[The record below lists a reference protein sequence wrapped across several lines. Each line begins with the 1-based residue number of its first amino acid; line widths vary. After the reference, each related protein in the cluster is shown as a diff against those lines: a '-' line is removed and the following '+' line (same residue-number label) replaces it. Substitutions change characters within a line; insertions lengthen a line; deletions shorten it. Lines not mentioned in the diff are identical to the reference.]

1 MQEAQI
7 APPPPPTPPAPPQI
21 VIDGAAAD
29 LIQTP
34 AIVGTNATPSEILR
48 AYQAQ
53 RDELRSQLETIQ
65 SERYSIARRLREGEV
80 TGVDK
85 AGLESRMQS
94 LDARIIEMNKAV
106 AAADARVAS
115 QKGVPGA
122 YIPPFRERG
131 GPPREVMQMGFVL
144 ALALILPTSLAMA
157 RRIWRR
163 GSRYSAPVGMS
174 PEIDERLTRLEQA
187 MDAVAVE
194 VERVGEGQR
203 YVTRILGAGSA
214 QPLSQRVAEQLGERV
229 GGRSGERSG
238 ERAGAR
244 VEVPR

>member
-7 APPPPPTPPAPPQI
+7 APPPPPTPPVPPQI
-21 VIDGAAAD
+21 VIDGAGGVPIPTQVVIGGDAS
-29 LIQTP
+29 
-34 AIVGTNATPSEILR
+34 PSEILR
-48 AYQAQ
+48 AFQAQ

-80 TGVDK
+80 SGVDK

-106 AAADARVAS
+106 AAADARVAA

-131 GPPREVMQMGFVL
+131 GPPEKVVDMAFIL
-144 ALALILPTSLAMA
+144 ALVVLIPSSLALA

-163 GSRYSAPVGMS
+163 GSRNSAPVGMS
-174 PEIDERLTRLEQA
+174 PEIDERLNRLEQA

-203 YVTRILGAGSA
+203 YVTRMLGAGSA
-214 QPLSQRVAEQLGERV
+214 QPLAQRVAEQLGA
-229 GGRSGERSG
+229 RSNERSG
-238 ERAGAR
+238 ERPGQR

>member
-1 MQEAQI
+1 MQEAQP
-7 APPPPPTPPAPPQI
+7 APPTPPTPPAPPQI
-21 VIDGAAAD
+21 VIDGAGGV
-29 LIQTP
+29 
-34 AIVGTNATPSEILR
+34 AIPTQVVGGTASPSEILQ
-48 AYQAQ
+48 AFQAQ
-53 RDELRSQLETIQ
+53 RDELRNQLESIKG
-65 SERYSIARRLREGEV
+65 ERYDIARRLRQGEV
-80 TGVDK
+80 SGVDK
-85 AGLESRMQS
+85 AGLESRMQQ
-94 LDARIIEMNKAV
+94 LDARILEQSKAV

-122 YIPPFRERG
+122 YIPPFRDRG
-131 GPPREVMQMGFVL
+131 GPPKEAMEMAFVL
-144 ALALILPTSLAMA
+144 ALVLLVPTSLAIA

-174 PEIDERLTRLEQA
+174 PEFDERLTRLEQA

-203 YVTRILGAGSA
+203 YVTRMLGAGSA

-229 GGRSGERSG
+229 GGRAGERSG

>member
-21 VIDGAAAD
+21 IVEGLPAD

-34 AIVGTNATPSEILR
+34 AIVGQNASPSEILQ

-80 TGVDK
+80 NGVDK

-122 YIPPFRERG
+122 YVPRPTRDRS
-131 GPPREVMQMGFVL
+131 GPPMQIFEMGFVL
-144 ALALILPTSLAMA
+144 ALVLLVPSSIAMA

-163 GSRYSAPVGMS
+163 GSRASAPAELS

-203 YVTRILGAGSA
+203 YVTRMLGAGSA
-214 QPLSQRVAEQLGERV
+214 QPLAQRVAEQLGERT
-229 GGRSGERSG
+229 
-238 ERAGAR
+238 GARGAER

>member
-7 APPPPPTPPAPPQI
+7 APPPPPPPAPPQI
-21 VIDGAAAD
+21 VVEGVPAE

-34 AIVGTNATPSEILR
+34 AIVGQNASPSEVLR
-48 AYQAQ
+48 AFEAQ
-53 RDELRSQLETIQ
+53 RDELRNQLESIKDD
-65 SERYSIARRLREGEV
+65 RLAIARRLREGEV
-80 TGVDK
+80 AGVDK

-106 AAADARVAS
+106 AAADARVAA

-122 YIPPFRERG
+122 YVPRPVRG
-131 GPPREVMQMGFVL
+131 RDGPPEEVLAMGFVL
-144 ALALILPTSLAMA
+144 ALVLLVPSSLAMA

-163 GSRYSAPVGMS
+163 GSRQSAPAGMS
-174 PEIDERLTRLEQA
+174 PEIDERLNRLEQA

-203 YVTRILGAGSA
+203 YVTRMLGAGSA
-214 QPLSQRVAEQLGERV
+214 QPLAQRVAEQLGERT
-229 GGRSGERSG
+229 
-238 ERAGAR
+238 GARGAER

>member
-1 MQEAQI
+1 MQDAQI
-7 APPPPPTPPAPPQI
+7 PVPTPPLPPLPPTPQI
-21 VIDGAAAD
+21 VIDGAGGVP
-29 LIQTP
+29 IPQ
-34 AIVGTNATPSEILR
+34 IVVGGNASPSEILQ

-80 TGVDK
+80 NGVDK
-85 AGLESRMQS
+85 AGLEARMQS

-122 YIPPFRERG
+122 YVPQPFRGRG
-131 GPPREVMQMGFVL
+131 GPPEKVIEMGFVL
-144 ALALILPTSLAMA
+144 ALALILPTSIAIA

-163 GSRYSAPVGMS
+163 GSRNSAPAGMS
-174 PEIDERLTRLEQA
+174 PEIDERLNRLEQA

-203 YVTRILGAGSA
+203 YVTRMLGAGSA
-214 QPLSQRVAEQLGERV
+214 QPLSQRVAEQLGERA
-229 GGRSGERSG
+229 GGRTGERG
-238 ERAGAR
+238 AQRA
-244 VEVPR
+244 EVPR

>member
-21 VIDGAAAD
+21 VIDGAGPGV
-29 LIQTP
+29 IQTP
-34 AIVGTNATPSEILR
+34 VVVGSEASPSEILQ
-48 AYQAQ
+48 AFQAQ
-53 RDELRSQLETIQ
+53 RDELRGQLNSLT

-80 TGVDK
+80 SGVDK
-85 AGLESRMQS
+85 AGLESRMQV
-94 LDARIIEMNKAV
+94 LDARIIEQSKAV
-106 AAADARVAS
+106 AAADLRVAT

-131 GPPREVMQMGFVL
+131 GPPEKVISMAFVL
-144 ALALILPTSLAMA
+144 ALVILVPTSLAIA

-163 GSRYSAPVGMS
+163 GSRNSAPVGIS
-174 PEIDERLTRLEQA
+174 PEIDERLTRLELA

-203 YVTRILGAGSA
+203 YVTRILGAGAA
-214 QPLSQRVAEQLGERV
+214 QPVAQRVPERI
-229 GGRSGERSG
+229 
-238 ERAGAR
+238 
-244 VEVPR
+244 EVPR